1 MTHQFISHSGHTGS
15 DTCWDDGTLRTTD
28 DRVPQ
33 EYREICCEQ
42 YIYTFAQSIEGFN
55 SGDHYCL
62 TLYYPFFNLRSEVVN
77 PDSPKEVVRI
87 SKSSSE
93 VPPKHAEVSSVKPIE
108 IEFTKEADME
118 KFKTRLAKAFVIRY
132 EDSPEIKIWKGDVED
147 LDFDD
152 EDYFIGNNVWPRLF
166 CGEKI
171 ITYAD
176 KMEVRRIIICEY
188 INQARKLI
196 IEFETRRDRTN
207 FINIFEK
214 TSGVRL
220 LGNPNLLMDSVGAAR
235 FLAPLIK

>member
-1 MTHQFISHSGHTGS
+1 
-15 DTCWDDGTLRTTD
+15 LRTTD

-77 PDSPKEVVRI
+77 PDSPKKVVRI

-93 VPPKHAEVSSVKPIE
+93 VPPKHADVGSVKPIE

-147 LDFDD
+147 LDFDVE
-152 EDYFIGNNVWPRLF
+152 EDFIGWNIWPRLIYDL
-166 CGEKI
+166 EL

-176 KMEVRRIIICEY
+176 KMEVRRITIFDIV
-188 INQARKLI
+188 NQARKLI

-220 LGNPNLLMDSVGAAR
+220 LGNPNLLIDRVGAAR
-235 FLAPLIK
+235 FLLP

>member
-15 DTCWDDGTLRTTD
+15 DICWDDGTLRTTD

-42 YIYTFAQSIEGFN
+42 YIYTFAQS
-55 SGDHYCL
+55 SGDHYRL

-87 SKSSSE
+87 SGSSSE

-147 LDFDD
+147 LDFDE
-152 EDYFIGNNVWPRLF
+152 EDDFIGWNIWPRLIYDL
-166 CGEKI
+166 EL

-176 KMEVRRIIICEY
+176 KMEVRRITIFDIV
-188 INQARKLI
+188 NQARKLI

-220 LGNPNLLMDSVGAAR
+220 LGDPNLLMDSVGAAR
-235 FLAPLIK
+235 FLPL

>member
-1 MTHQFISHSGHTGS
+1 MTYQFISNPGHTGS
-15 DTCWDDGTLRTTD
+15 DTYWGDGTLRTTD

-33 EYREICCEQ
+33 EYREICCEEF
-42 YIYTFAQSIEGFN
+42 IYTQGGRVAE
-55 SGDHYCL
+55 HYCL
-62 TLYYPFFNLRSEVVN
+62 SLYYPFFNLRSEVVN

-87 SKSSSE
+87 SGSSSE

-147 LDFDD
+147 LDFDE
-152 EDYFIGNNVWPRLF
+152 EDDFIGWNIWPRLIYDL
-166 CGEKI
+166 EL

-176 KMEVRRIIICEY
+176 KMEVRRITIFDIV
-188 INQARKLI
+188 NQARKLI
-196 IEFETRRDRTN
+196 IEFKTRRDRTN
-207 FINIFEK
+207 FINILEK

-220 LGNPNLLMDSVGAAR
+220 LGNPNLLMDRVGAAR
-235 FLAPLIK
+235 FLPL